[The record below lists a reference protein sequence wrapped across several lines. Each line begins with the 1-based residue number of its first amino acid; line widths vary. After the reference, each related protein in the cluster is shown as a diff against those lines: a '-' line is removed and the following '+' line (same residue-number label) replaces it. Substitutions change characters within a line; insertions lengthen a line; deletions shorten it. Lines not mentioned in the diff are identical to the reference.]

1 MDKKKLFGWLNVVFG
16 ALVLIG
22 LVWYLN
28 HGSLMM
34 KAITCATFVLLSGV
48 NFVYALISGAGK
60 KYASVMFAG
69 AVFGWLGDVTLGVN
83 FVLGAGL
90 FAVGHILYAAAFYA
104 ISPVRKSDILLTG
117 AILIGTAALILLY
130 PKFDFGGALMQGVCL
145 VYGLIISCMVG
156 KAVSGGIR
164 EKTLPMIIMAAG
176 SVLFYFSD
184 LMLVLRWFA
193 DAPRLAGDLC
203 LMTYFP
209 AQGLLS
215 ASIYFYANKEK
226 RNG

>member
-1 MDKKKLFGWLNVVFG
+1 MLPLTDPIPPMTTMRSISYVITDVNALACAFATYIANSAPPTPAKKLDL
-16 ALVLIG
+16 
-22 LVWYLN
+22 
-28 HGSLMM
+28 
-34 KAITCATFVLLSGV
+34 
-48 NFVYALISGAGK
+48 
-60 KYASVMFAG
+60 
-69 AVFGWLGDVTLGVN
+69 
-83 FVLGAGL
+83 
-90 FAVGHILYAAAFYA
+90 
-104 ISPVRKSDILLTG
+104 LLTG

-164 EKTLPMIIMAAG
+164 EKTLPMIIMAVG

-203 LMTYFP
+203 MITYFP
-209 AQGLLS
+209 AQGLLA
-215 ASIYFYANKEK
+215 ASVYFHTNLPYHKEK
-226 RNG
+226 KS

>member
-1 MDKKKLFGWLNVVFG
+1 MDKKKVFAWLNGLFG
-16 ALVLIG
+16 ALVLGG

-28 HGSLMM
+28 HGSLKM

-48 NFVYALISGAGK
+48 NLAYALSTGRGK

-69 AVFGWLGDVTLGVN
+69 AVFGWLGDVLLGVN
-83 FVLGAGL
+83 FILGAGL
-90 FAVGHILYAAAFYA
+90 FAVGHILYAAAFYS
-104 ISPVRKSDILLTG
+104 IDRVKKTDIMLTG

-130 PKFDFGGALMQGVCL
+130 PKFDFGGTLMQMVCL

-156 KAVSGGIR
+156 KAVAGGVR
-164 EKTLPMIIMAAG
+164 EKTLPMIIMAVG

-209 AQGLLS
+209 AQGLLA
-215 ASIYFYANKEK
+215 ASVYFYANKEK
-226 RNG
+226 VTR

>member
-1 MDKKKLFGWLNVVFG
+1 MDKKKLFGWLNVVCG
-16 ALVLIG
+16 ALVLAG
-22 LVWYLN
+22 LMWYLN

-48 NFVYALISGAGK
+48 NFVYALSTGREK
-60 KYASVMFAG
+60 KYAAIMFLG
-69 AVFGWLGDVTLGVN
+69 AVFGWLGDVTLGIN
-83 FVLGAGL
+83 FILGAGL

-104 ISPVRKSDILLTG
+104 IRRVEKTDLLLSG

-164 EKTLPMIIMAAG
+164 EKTLPMIIMAVG

-193 DAPRLAGDLC
+193 DAPGLAGDLC

-209 AQGLLS
+209 AQGLLA
-215 ASIYFYANKEK
+215 ASVYFYANREK
-226 RNG
+226 TK